1 MNETKLIF
9 DSNLRASF
17 NGFSFMLK
25 LFDLGNN
32 SIAPALRLYEN
43 HIEYRGALGLSSCS
57 YENITKVD
65 TFTMLFTKSIVL
77 CFKHTSITFSGN
89 FRYDQN
95 RIACLRSFLNKGCLL
110 TEAALTVA
118 GVLKQ

>member
-1 MNETKLIF
+1 MNETKPIF

-17 NGFSFMLK
+17 NGLSFMPK
-25 LFDLGNN
+25 LFALGNN
-32 SIAPALRLYEN
+32 SIAPALRLYDN
-43 HIEYRGALGLSSCS
+43 HIEYRGAFGLSSCN
-57 YENITKVD
+57 YESITKVD
-65 TFTMLFTKSIVL
+65 IFTMLFTKSVVL
-77 CFKHTSITFSGN
+77 YFEHTSITFSGN
-89 FRYDQN
+89 FRDDQS

>member
-1 MNETKLIF
+1 MP
-9 DSNLRASF
+9 
-17 NGFSFMLK
+17 K
-25 LFDLGNN
+25 LFALGNN

-43 HIEYRGALGLSSCS
+43 YIEYCGAFGLSNCN
-57 YENITKVD
+57 YENITKIDV
-65 TFTMLFTKSIVL
+65 FTMLFTKSVVL
-77 CFKHTSITFSGN
+77 YFEHTSITFSGN
-89 FRYDQN
+89 FRDDQS

>member
-1 MNETKLIF
+1 MNETKPIF

-17 NGFSFMLK
+17 NGLSFMPK
-25 LFDLGNN
+25 LFALGNN

-43 HIEYRGALGLSSCS
+43 YIEYCGAFGLSNCN
-57 YENITKVD
+57 YENITKIDV
-65 TFTMLFTKSIVL
+65 FTMLFTKSVVL
-77 CFKHTSITFSGN
+77 YFEHTSITFSGN
-89 FRYDQN
+89 FRDDQS

-118 GVLKQ
+118 GILKE